1 MGCWAPRRPHCA
13 HRDQD
18 MDAMP
23 AHHAASGDGDFGD
36 WFSNLVGD
44 DPTAQVQDMYD
55 LLSEL
60 EPPEPQPL
68 ALANAAAPGSAA
80 SLLALLQGGGDIPE
94 SARAG
99 LIHLLVQYQTIAA
112 QVTSNTPAAQ
122 MGNVRLIQSGIAI
135 PNPALGE
142 AGKSSFPHIVEL
154 NGALSAEDEACEWQ
168 QYKTKTTHIKVQLQD
183 AQGAPPP
190 IVPPREPSGPRS
202 EAAAYQSLSLA
213 SNRHAL
219 CLWQAS
225 LSWEARCRRAAWSFS

>member
-1 MGCWAPRRPHCA
+1 MIRFHALHDICDATQCRSAGRFDLWLRFYPRLLPQLGHLAPRSRA
-13 HRDQD
+13 HREQD

-23 AHHAASGDGDFGD
+23 PHQGWDMADFLSDMLGE
-36 WFSNLVGD
+36 
-44 DPTAQVQDMYD
+44 DPTDQVVVQDVFE
-55 LLSEL
+55 LLSQEL
-60 EPPEPQPL
+60 QEPEPQPL

-80 SLLALLQGGGDIPE
+80 SLLALLRKGGDIPE
-94 SARAG
+94 SARPG
-99 LIHLLVQYQTIAA
+99 LIHFLEKYQTIAA
-112 QVTSNTPAAQ
+112 SNTSAVAP

-202 EAAAYQSLSLA
+202 KAALD
-213 SNRHAL
+213 
-219 CLWQAS
+219 
-225 LSWEARCRRAAWSFS
+225 

>member
-1 MGCWAPRRPHCA
+1 
-13 HRDQD
+13 

-154 NGALSAEDEACEWQ
+154 NGALSAEDEGCEWQ
-168 QYKTKTTHIKVQLQD
+168 QCKTKVTCIKVQLQD
-183 AQGAPPP
+183 EQGAPQPS
-190 IVPPREPSGPRS
+190 SGPSASRLAGPRT
-202 EAAAYQSLSLA
+202 EAASYQSHSLA
-213 SNRHAL
+213 SNRHAP

-225 LSWEARCRRAAWSFS
+225 LSWEARCRRTAWSFS